1 MRKNISIDS
10 MRILAAF
17 AVVVIHVSSYYI
29 NDVIVVNYQSWV
41 FGTVFNSFSRWSVP
55 MFILISGAL
64 LINKKSHQNVI
75 LFYKNRIKKILIPLV
90 FWSVFFI
97 TFSMYITNFFS
108 IKDIVA
114 RLFIGETY
122 YHLWYLFLIVGIY
135 AVTPVISL
143 VYANFT
149 QKERIVSIISIFI
162 ASAINSVWVRYFGQN
177 QQFFFFK
184 FLPFLGYFMV
194 GKELF
199 TSKLPFNKYIY
210 LMWWFLSSILI
221 ATMTGLLKYI
231 NFNITTLFYDYLNP
245 LVVIQSISL
254 YIFMIKFTA
263 EIKFT
268 AQLKN
273 TILLL
278 SSLTFGI
285 YIIHPIFIDL
295 VIKNNE
301 NLLLHKNAFIVV
313 PLFSIM
319 VFFLSGIVTYI
330 FLKIPFLRKLV

>member
-1 MRKNISIDS
+1 
-10 MRILAAF
+10 
-17 AVVVIHVSSYYI
+17 
-29 NDVIVVNYQSWV
+29 
-41 FGTVFNSFSRWSVP
+41 
-55 MFILISGAL
+55 
-64 LINKKSHQNVI
+64 
-75 LFYKNRIKKILIPLV
+75 
-90 FWSVFFI
+90 
-97 TFSMYITNFFS
+97 
-108 IKDIVA
+108 
-114 RLFIGETY
+114 
-122 YHLWYLFLIVGIY
+122 
-135 AVTPVISL
+135 
-143 VYANFT
+143 
-149 QKERIVSIISIFI
+149 
-162 ASAINSVWVRYFGQN
+162 
-177 QQFFFFK
+177 
-184 FLPFLGYFMV
+184 
-194 GKELF
+194 
-199 TSKLPFNKYIY
+199 
-210 LMWWFLSSILI
+210 
-221 ATMTGLLKYI
+221 MTGLLKYI

-330 FLKIPFLRKLV
+330 FLKIPF